1 MQSYHME
8 NMAMEIE
15 FMRKLSSV
23 CPLYFYELKKLRHLA
38 AMIIRHGGDLSH
50 PMLCEKNRRVDVLC
64 LTACK
69 NMGLL
74 PLEL

>member
-8 NMAMEIE
+8 KMAMEIE
-15 FMRKLSSV
+15 FLRKLSFVS
-23 CPLYFYELKKLRHLA
+23 PLYYYELNSMRHLA
-38 AMIIRHGGDLSH
+38 AMIIRNGGDLSH
-50 PMLCEKNRRVDVLC
+50 PMLCEKNHRVDVLY